1 MDADPDQRVSVM
13 WQACLSLIEAACK
26 LLFWKEKAQ
35 CPVTCLLYLPSSFVK
50 MNRKIHFRWLILSR
64 IHGYME
70 EETSA
75 DTQVC
80 LWLGSAFHAIYM
92 LGIFPFGLKLQSL
105 LKLKLSV
112 LWGFYFPEMKH
123 IIMSLA
129 GTAAMW
135 SYRLLVFSFICSSL
149 PPAFFLEPF
158 WFSLKKIEGVADVEQ
173 NRIITGRAMLS
184 QNTGSSGLD

>member
-64 IHGYME
+64 IHVYME

-80 LWLGSAFHAIYM
+80 LWLGSAFHAIYV

-105 LKLKLSV
+105 LKLKLSGLGAFTSLRWSTSSCHLQV
-112 LWGFYFPEMKH
+112 L
-123 IIMSLA
+123 
-129 GTAAMW
+129 
-135 SYRLLVFSFICSSL
+135 LLCGL
-149 PPAFFLEPF
+149 TGCLFFLLFVPLF
-158 WFSLKKIEGVADVEQ
+158 PQPFSL
-173 NRIITGRAMLS
+173 NLF
-184 QNTGSSGLD
+184 GSPSRK

>member
-13 WQACLSLIEAACK
+13 WQACLSLIQAACK

-35 CPVTCLLYLPSSFVK
+35 CPVMCLLYLPSSFVK

-64 IHGYME
+64 IHVYME

-80 LWLGSAFHAIYM
+80 LWLGSAFHAIYV

-105 LKLKLSV
+105 LKLKLSGLGAFTSLRWSTSSCHLQV
-112 LWGFYFPEMKH
+112 L
-123 IIMSLA
+123 
-129 GTAAMW
+129 
-135 SYRLLVFSFICSSL
+135 LLCGL
-149 PPAFFLEPF
+149 TGCLFFLFLFLSSP
-158 WFSLKKIEGVADVEQ
+158 SLFPWTFLVLPQE
-173 NRIITGRAMLS
+173 NR
-184 QNTGSSGLD
+184 GSCWCWTK